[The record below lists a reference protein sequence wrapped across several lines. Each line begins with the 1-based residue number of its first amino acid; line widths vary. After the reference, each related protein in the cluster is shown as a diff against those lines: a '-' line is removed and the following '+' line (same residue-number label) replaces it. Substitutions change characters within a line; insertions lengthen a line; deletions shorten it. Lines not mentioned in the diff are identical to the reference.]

1 MVNRLPLICF
11 GQHVRR
17 MQISL
22 ASIVHSRPSTILP
35 SRTLTT
41 ISRFPTLTTRT
52 IMAKVYAKDQPQGF
66 SNRIEK
72 VAIVG
77 VRHASTP
84 VKTAIS
90 NSLVTG

>member
-1 MVNRLPLICF
+1 
-11 GQHVRR
+11 
-17 MQISL
+17 
-22 ASIVHSRPSTILP
+22 
-35 SRTLTT
+35 
-41 ISRFPTLTTRT
+41 
-52 IMAKVYAKDQPQGF
+52 MAKVYAKDQPQGF